1 MIIVISAAGT
11 PRVLLVT
18 AIANTFR
25 AVVSTRHVDA
35 RVNTGT
41 TYTAADKGVPI
52 YWANGGKVA
61 DDYEDFYDG
70 DWDDEAN
77 ARDEYG
83 DLRALP
89 DGVWTGSGHDGTEL
103 FDGTVSRA
111 FGQGETGYGTP
122 GSVTPGAG
130 PLYSGSSADRAEERP
145 LYGLSLELR
154 VAFPLLA
161 SSVGLFGASR
171 RNSATAQPRGPR
183 GSPPGATSTGT
194 NLNPSVS
201 PTKILSK
208 ICSPQPSI
216 PSTRKDARTP
226 SLRPWPVPPCLAT
239 S

>member
-1 MIIVISAAGT
+1 M
-11 PRVLLVT
+11 
-18 AIANTFR
+18 
-25 AVVSTRHVDA
+25 VSTRHVDA

-41 TYTAADKGVPI
+41 TYTAAEKGVPI
-52 YWANGGKVA
+52 YWAGGGKVA

-77 ARDEYG
+77 ARNESG
-83 DLRALP
+83 NLRALP

-111 FGQGETGYGTP
+111 FGQDETGYGTP

-130 PLYSGSSADRAEERP
+130 PLYSGSSADSAEERP

-161 SSVGLFGASR
+161 SSVGLSVGFEAEFSD
-171 RNSATAQPRGPR
+171 SAAARSQRF
-183 GSPPGATSTGT
+183 ATGG
-194 NLNPSVS
+194 NLYGYELESIGVS
-201 PTKILSK
+201 YKILSE

-226 SLRPWPVPPCLAT
+226 SLRPWPVPPCLAP